1 MSDLKVCLISR
12 EYPPETAAGGI
23 GTYTYHLAH
32 GLAKTGHRATV
43 ISYEAAD
50 HICYDDDGVTVWRI
64 PDPQS
69 RWWLRKS
76 AGSCWA
82 AATAACGC
90 AVVRPSASSI
100 DAETT
105 DGETTLA

>member
-1 MSDLKVCLISR
+1 MRDERYSAVSDLKVCLISR
-12 EYPPETAAGGI
+12 EYPPETAAGGL

-76 AGSCWA
+76 AGLVLGRGYSSLWLRSRA
-82 AATAACGC
+82 ALRI
-90 AVVRPSASSI
+90 VY
-100 DAETT
+100 
-105 DGETTLA
+105 